1 MNNEEIANAVVNEL
15 TLAYMQAGSKI
26 GSANALDV
34 AKSICESLDFKD
46 ADEVKAAFRRA
57 KMMQD
62 IPTQRTLAEALANHR
77 AESYSQTSSLP
88 LIENRD
94 PRSAWLP
101 TDMRLRKNNMMTAIR
116 NLSAAISDREY
127 SEYCKVHLTRK
138 EKRGDKEVPVY
149 VNESAALAFDRP
161 KKAML
166 EDLYKKYWRMLP
178 VAKGYPADAPLNHG
192 LIPPTVPQF
201 RVMLEHEAKVN
212 GYAAA

>member
-77 AESYSQTSSLP
+77 AETYSQTSSLP
-88 LIENRD
+88 LIENAD

-101 TDMRLRKNNMMTAIR
+101 KDQMKRNINMMNAIR
-116 NLSAAISDREY
+116 NLSAAISEREY
-127 SEYCKVHLTRK
+127 IEYCKVHLTKKVR
-138 EKRGDKEVPVY
+138 RGDRDVPVY
-149 VNESAALAFDRP
+149 VNLEAALAFDRP

-178 VAKGYPADAPLNHG
+178 IARGYPKDAPLNHG
-192 LIPPTVPQF
+192 LTPPTVPQF
-201 RVMLEHEAKVN
+201 RIMLENEAKVN
-212 GYAAA
+212 GYAA

>member
-26 GSANALDV
+26 GSANALAV

-57 KMMQD
+57 KMVQD
-62 IPTQRTLAEALANHR
+62 VPTQRTLAEALANLR
-77 AESYSQTSSLP
+77 AETYSQTSSLP

-94 PRSAWLP
+94 PRAAWLP
-101 TDMRLRKNNMMTAIR
+101 KDQMARNVNMRVAIKN
-116 NLSAAISDREY
+116 LCAAISDREY
-127 SEYCKVHLTRK
+127 SDFCKCHATRK
-138 EKRGDKEVPVY
+138 ERRGDRDVVVLANPE
-149 VNESAALAFDRP
+149 AAHAFDRP
-161 KKAML
+161 KKELL
-166 EDLYKKYWRMLP
+166 EDLYMKYWRMLP

-201 RVMLEHEAKVN
+201 RVMLEHEARVN
-212 GYAAA
+212 GYTA

>member
-1 MNNEEIANAVVNEL
+1 MDEKILAETSEQITV
-15 TLAYMQAGSKI
+15 AYMQAGKRI
-26 GSANALDV
+26 TGENVAVV
-34 AKSICESLDFKD
+34 AKSIMDSIGFASVEEVRES
-46 ADEVKAAFRRA
+46 FRRA

-77 AESYSQTSSLP
+77 AETYSQTSSLP

-94 PRSAWLP
+94 PRAAWLP

-127 SEYCKVHLTRK
+127 SEYCKVLLTRK

-178 VAKGYPADAPLNHG
+178 IAKGYPADAPLNHG

-212 GYAAA
+212 GYTA

>member
-26 GSANALDV
+26 GSSNALDV

-77 AESYSQTSSLP
+77 AETYTQTSSLP
-88 LIENRD
+88 LIENAD
-94 PRSAWLP
+94 PRAAWLP
-101 TDMRLRKNNMMTAIR
+101 KSQMKRNINMMTAIR

-127 SEYCKVHLTRK
+127 MEYCKVHVTKTER
-138 EKRGDKEVPVY
+138 RGDKEVPVY
-149 VNESAALAFDRP
+149 MNQDAALAFDRP
-161 KKAML
+161 KKKML
-166 EDLYKKYWRMLP
+166 EDLYNKYWRMLP
-178 VAKGYPADAPLNHG
+178 VAKDYPADAPLNHG

-212 GYAAA
+212 GYAA

>member
-77 AESYSQTSSLP
+77 AETYSQTSSLP

-101 TDMRLRKNNMMTAIR
+101 KSQMKRNINMMTAIR

-127 SEYCKVHLTRK
+127 MEYCKVHVTKTER
-138 EKRGDKEVPVY
+138 RGDKDVAVY
-149 VNESAALAFDRP
+149 ANLEAAMAFDRP
-161 KKAML
+161 KKKML
-166 EDLYKKYWRMLP
+166 EDLYNKYWRMLP
-178 VAKGYPADAPLNHG
+178 IAKGYPADAPLNHG

-201 RVMLEHEAKVN
+201 RVMLEREAKVN
-212 GYAAA
+212 GYTA

>member
-1 MNNEEIANAVVNEL
+1 MDEKILAEISEQITV
-15 TLAYMQAGSKI
+15 AYMQAGKKI
-26 GSANALDV
+26 TGENVAVV
-34 AKSICESLDFKD
+34 AKSIMDSIDFASVEEVRES
-46 ADEVKAAFRRA
+46 FRRA

-77 AESYSQTSSLP
+77 AETYSQTSSLP

-94 PRSAWLP
+94 PRAAWLP
-101 TDMRLRKNNMMTAIR
+101 TDMKLRKNNMMTAIR

-166 EDLYKKYWRMLP
+166 EDLYKKYWRLLP
-178 VAKGYPADAPLNHG
+178 VAKGYPKDAPLNHG
-192 LIPPTVPQF
+192 LVPPTVPQF

-212 GYAAA
+212 GYTA